1 MHGWKWSR
9 WATVPVVTLV
19 AGCALRSSTDGFDTL
34 SHATRSDVP
43 LPSDLNAQA
52 KALDGRTVVLR
63 GYLVHKRESYAIWD
77 GEAQLAEG
85 SPEACVSLLYPIEL
99 RERVSS
105 ANRSSVYIKGVFVR
119 DVTEDGGYY
128 LGLCNFSGVRVS
140 AISKKLK
147 DLR

>member
-1 MHGWKWSR
+1 MRFEVMPRLLMLLG
-9 WATVPVVTLV
+9 VLLLP
-19 AGCALRSSTDGFDTL
+19 GCAGSPVSRST
-34 SHATRSDVP
+34 VP

-63 GYLVHKRESYAIWD
+63 GYLVHEREAYAIWD
-77 GEAQLAEG
+77 REAQVAAG

-119 DVTEDGGYY
+119 DVTKDGSYY

-140 AISKKLK
+140 AISEKLE